1 MKERLWKLADIKWI
15 KLATNVF
22 NNRKIK
28 QIKHMPDGNSII
40 LVWIEL
46 LCLAGEIN
54 DNGFIYLTKEIP
66 YTEQMMASQF
76 EEPLAT
82 IQLAL
87 RTFEQFEMIDIIDN
101 VLHISN
107 WEIYQNIEGMEKVR
121 LQNRL
126 RKQKQ
131 RENEKL
137 LSIGCHVTSR
147 DSHATEEDKEKEKD
161 IYNKSSNEDLSCL
174 TASQND
180 EIGRKKVDYQQIV
193 ELYNAICKSFPRCTT
208 LSEKR
213 KKAISAR
220 LKTYSVDDIK
230 KCFEKAEESNFLKG
244 GNNRNWSANFD
255 WLMND
260 SNIAKVLDGNYDNRE
275 KGGVNGNTSNHREGN
290 TETYDEWN
298 NLVENIYNECKPK

>member
-1 MKERLWKLADIKWI
+1 MAEIKWI
-15 KLATNVF
+15 KLATDVF

-76 EEPLAT
+76 EEPLTT

-87 RTFEQFEMIDIIDN
+87 RTFEQFEMIEIVDD

-121 LQNRL
+121 EQT
-126 RKQKQ
+126 RKRVAKY
-131 RENEKL
+131 RENQKKL
-137 LSIGCHVTSR
+137 PSNVTVTLCN
-147 DSHATEEDKEKEKD
+147 AIEEDKEKEKD

-180 EIGRKKVDYQQIV
+180 EIERKKVNYQQIV
-193 ELYNAICKSFPRCTT
+193 ELYNTICKSFPRCTT

-220 LKTYSVDDIK
+220 LKTYSADDIK
-230 KCFEKAEESNFLKG
+230 RCFEKAEESNFLKG

-255 WLMND
+255 WLLND
-260 SNIAKVLDGNYDNRE
+260 SNMAKVLDGNYDNRE
-275 KGGVNGNTSNHREGN
+275 KGGVNGNASNHREGN
-290 TETYDEWN
+290 TETYDEWY

>member
-1 MKERLWKLADIKWI
+1 MADIKWI

-76 EEPLAT
+76 EEPLTT

-180 EIGRKKVDYQQIV
+180 ENGRKKVDYQQIV
-193 ELYNAICKSFPRCTT
+193 ELYNTICKSFPRCTT

-213 KKAISAR
+213 RKAISAR
-220 LKTYSVDDIK
+220 LRTYSVDDIK
-230 KCFEKAEESNFLKG
+230 RCFEKAEESNFLKG

-260 SNIAKVLDGNYDNRE
+260 SNMAKVLDGNYDNRE

>member
-193 ELYNAICKSFPRCTT
+193 ELYNTICKSFPRCTT
-208 LSEKR
+208 LSDKR
-213 KKAISAR
+213 RKAISAR
-220 LKTYSVDDIK
+220 LKTYSVDDVK
-230 KCFEKAEESNFLKG
+230 RCFEKAEESNFLKG

-255 WLMND
+255 WLMCD
-260 SNIAKVLDGNYDNRE
+260 SNMAKVLDGNYDNRE

>member
-1 MKERLWKLADIKWI
+1 MADIKWI

-54 DNGFIYLTKEIP
+54 NNGFIYLTKEIP

-180 EIGRKKVDYQQIV
+180 EIRRKKVDYQQIV
-193 ELYNAICKSFPRCTT
+193 ELYNTVCKSFPRCTT

-230 KCFEKAEESNFLKG
+230 RCFEKAEESNFLKG

-260 SNIAKVLDGNYDNRE
+260 SNMAKVLDGNYDNRE
-275 KGGVNGNTSNHREGN
+275 EGRVNGNTSNHREGN

>member
-1 MKERLWKLADIKWI
+1 MTDIKWI

-107 WEIYQNIEGMEKVR
+107 WKVYQNIEGMEKVR
-121 LQNRL
+121 LQNKL

-131 RENEKL
+131 REKEKL
-137 LSIGCHVTSR
+137 LSVGCHVTSR
-147 DSHATEEDKEKEKD
+147 DSHATEEDKEKD

-174 TASQND
+174 TASKND
-180 EIGRKKVDYQQIV
+180 ENGHKKVDYQQIAD
-193 ELYNAICKSFPRCTT
+193 LYNTICKSFPRCTT

-213 KKAISAR
+213 KKAINAR

-230 KCFEKAEESNFLKG
+230 KCFEKAEQSNFLKG

-255 WLMND
+255 WLMSD
-260 SNIAKVLDGNYDNRE
+260 SNMAKVLDGNYDNRE
-275 KGGVNGNTSNHREGN
+275 KGGVNGNTNNHREGN

>member
-1 MKERLWKLADIKWI
+1 MADIKWI

-76 EEPLAT
+76 EEPLTT

-137 LSIGCHVTSR
+137 LSIGCHVMSR
-147 DSHATEEDKEKEKD
+147 DSHAIEEDKEKEKD

-193 ELYNAICKSFPRCTT
+193 ELYNTICKSFPRCTT
-208 LSEKR
+208 LSDKR
-213 KKAISAR
+213 RKAISAR
-220 LKTYSVDDIK
+220 LKTYSVDDVK
-230 KCFEKAEESNFLKG
+230 RCFEKAEESNFLKG

-260 SNIAKVLDGNYDNRE
+260 SNMAKVLDGNYDNRE

>member
-1 MKERLWKLADIKWI
+1 MADIKWI

-76 EEPLAT
+76 EEPLTT

-137 LSIGCHVTSR
+137 LSIGCHVMSR

-193 ELYNAICKSFPRCTT
+193 ELYNTICKSFPRCTT
-208 LSEKR
+208 LSDKR
-213 KKAISAR
+213 RKAISAR
-220 LKTYSVDDIK
+220 LKTYSVDDVK
-230 KCFEKAEESNFLKG
+230 RCFEKAEESNFLKG

-260 SNIAKVLDGNYDNRE
+260 SNMAKVLDGNYDNRE

>member
-1 MKERLWKLADIKWI
+1 MADIKWI

-76 EEPLAT
+76 EEPLTT

-137 LSIGCHVTSR
+137 LSIGCHVMSR

-174 TASQND
+174 TANQND

-230 KCFEKAEESNFLKG
+230 RCFEKAEESNFLKG

-260 SNIAKVLDGNYDNRE
+260 SNMAKVLDGNYDNRE

>member
-1 MKERLWKLADIKWI
+1 MADIKWI

-180 EIGRKKVDYQQIV
+180 EIRRKKVDYQQIV
-193 ELYNAICKSFPRCTT
+193 ELYNTVCKSFPRCTT

-230 KCFEKAEESNFLKG
+230 RCFEKAEESNFLKG

-260 SNIAKVLDGNYDNRE
+260 SNMAKVLDGNYDNRE
-275 KGGVNGNTSNHREGN
+275 EGRVNGNTSNHREGN